1 KANAQEARK
10 RAAWLA
16 TQVRHQVLLDDNLTW
31 TWGIGGFYPELLDL
45 HKSYSEARLAVSMGR
60 LVGQPGG
67 LNYYD
72 DMGVYRLLHQFPEP
86 DRLLE
91 FAERVLQP
99 MVDYDTRHNGH
110 LLATIEAYLSCER
123 NI

>member
-1 KANAQEARK
+1 
-10 RAAWLA
+10 
-16 TQVRHQVLLDDNLTW
+16 
-31 TWGIGGFYPELLDL
+31 
-45 HKSYSEARLAVSMGR
+45 MGR

-99 MVDYDTRHNGH
+99 MLNYDARHNGH

-123 NI
+123 NIAHTARILSVHYNTVKYRVQQADELLEGGLHNPHRRLELEMAIKALKMHGK